1 MVQRSSDLL
10 EDPQYA
16 HRGFNCYLEHP
27 EMGKIPYGGA
37 QFRISGYNGGPRSPG
52 PCLGE
57 HSFDVMQGL
66 LGMSDDEIS
75 ELVTSGGLG

>member
-1 MVQRSSDLL
+1 
-10 EDPQYA
+10 
-16 HRGFNCYLEHP
+16 
-27 EMGKIPYGGA
+27 MGKIPYGGA

-57 HSFDVMQGL
+57 HSFDVMLGL